1 MRLAHLVR
9 LRWLLGTLLIVAAT
23 LFAVGVATEGD
34 VHDSRAVPES
44 TSESAEHNGPTEHGG
59 PAEQQETKLLGV
71 NLESTLLVVLA
82 IGASLTFAAA
92 TWRTDR
98 KLVLLATGI
107 FAAGFAALDVAELR
121 HQIEEYAATIAVIAA
136 IVALLHAAAA
146 LLAEQRRTALR

>member
-9 LRWLLGTLLIVAAT
+9 LQWLLGTLLIVAAAV
-23 LFAVGVATEGD
+23 FAVGVATEGD
-34 VHDSRAVPES
+34 VHDSHRVTES
-44 TSESAEHNGPTEHGG
+44 TSEA
-59 PAEQQETKLLGV
+59 AEQGGAAEQEATRLLGV
-71 NLESTLLVVLA
+71 NLESTRLVVVA
-82 IGASLTFAAA
+82 IGVSVALAAA

-121 HQIEEYAATIAVIAA
+121 HQIEESAATIAVIAA